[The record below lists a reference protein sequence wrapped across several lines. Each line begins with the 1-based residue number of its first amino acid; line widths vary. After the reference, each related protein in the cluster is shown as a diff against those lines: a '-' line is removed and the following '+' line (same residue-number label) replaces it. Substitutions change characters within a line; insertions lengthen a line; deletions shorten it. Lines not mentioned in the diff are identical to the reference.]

1 MAEVL
6 NLLLKAI
13 PSSIFGHMVC
23 TRLTLWVS
31 VLWLRRQT
39 SFFKSQN
46 SVFLVLCFVFC
57 VLCNSE
63 KSQNSEKS
71 WNMEKSWKASYSEVK
86 GKSKAQQVLNFNF
99 IV

>member
-46 SVFLVLCFVFC
+46 SVFLVLCFVTTH
-57 VLCNSE
+57 NSE

-71 WNMEKSWKASYSEVK
+71 WNMDKSWKASYSEVK

>member
-1 MAEVL
+1 MHPANFVGVSPLAEAADLLFQVTKLRVL
-6 NLLLKAI
+6 SSLLCILCAART
-13 PSSIFGHMVC
+13 H
-23 TRLTLWVS
+23 T
-31 VLWLRRQT
+31 QT
-39 SFFKSQN
+39 TH
-46 SVFLVLCFVFC
+46 
-57 VLCNSE
+57 NSE